1 MNTCSNEVGS
11 PLIYKGLDKR
21 WTLFGLASSFS
32 TDKSD
37 CLKPRFYTMVPEYV
51 EWLIENL

>member
-1 MNTCSNEVGS
+1 MSTCSNEVGS
-11 PLIYKGLDKR
+11 PLIYKGLDQR

-32 TDKSD
+32 IDKPD

>member
-32 TDKSD
+32 SDTRD
-37 CLKPRFYTMVPEYV
+37 CLKPRFYTIVSEYV